1 MFILWV
7 KSAFHLFLI
16 CIPFNFYFC
25 LLFSIICVAL
35 KIKFLANFIYP
46 HVRGC
51 NHWNK
56 SFGSLSFKPR
66 QPQSSGKNKWRGQ
79 QLQINYWS
87 FYLDATLQTGLA
99 NAFFF
104 LLLELFQLSALQA
117 TFAFFL
123 NFFYSLPDI
132 FWSGLSHQ
140 LFILGKAHALSW
152 RVSVPTWFLKFS
164 NKAYS
169 SCGEK
174 MEHFL
179 EKK

>member
-104 LLLELFQLSALQA
+104 CSLSSSSSQLYRLLLPLFK
-117 TFAFFL
+117 FFL
-123 NFFYSLPDI
+123 FFTWYFLIWSLPSAVH
-132 FWSGLSHQ
+132 FRQSTC
-140 LFILGKAHALSW
+140 FILAC
-152 RVSVPTWFLKFS
+152 VSTYMIS
-164 NKAYS
+164 
-169 SCGEK
+169 
-174 MEHFL
+174 
-179 EKK
+179 